1 MQKRCR
7 DVLEELFFGFKVDW
21 ECFLCL
27 RITEEAVRYGF
38 SSKQS
43 TFVNSHEIPFPKHCI
58 LTRTRWH
65 PLDSDPPEGKHRR
78 VMVDVQERELI
89 VLLAEDE
96 EERVGEL
103 QHLREVIPPNGIDN
117 LRP

>member
-7 DVLEELFFGFKVDW
+7 DVLEELFFRFQSRLGVFSVFEDY
-21 ECFLCL
+21 
-27 RITEEAVRYGF
+27 RGSGAVWLLQQTIDVRQQPRNSF
-38 SSKQS
+38 SQ
-43 TFVNSHEIPFPKHCI
+43 HCI